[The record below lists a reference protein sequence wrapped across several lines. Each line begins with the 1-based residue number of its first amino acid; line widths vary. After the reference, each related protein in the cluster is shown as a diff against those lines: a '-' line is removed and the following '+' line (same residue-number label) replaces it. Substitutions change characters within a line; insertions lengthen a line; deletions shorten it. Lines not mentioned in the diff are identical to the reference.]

1 MVIAVAQVTAVAW
14 VLSLAW
20 ELFWLYRRQKR
31 KAFPWRLR
39 GNQRQFLEQPLTLGT
54 QKRHASFEETPEQLK
69 QKGNLEKTDLAYR

>member
-1 MVIAVAQVTAVAW
+1 MTIK
-14 VLSLAW
+14 LSDSILNILW
-20 ELFWLYRRQKR
+20 TLDDWWGGVMNKNLSFR
-31 KAFPWRLR
+31 RLR

>member
-1 MVIAVAQVTAVAW
+1 MNKN
-14 VLSLAW
+14 LS
-20 ELFWLYRRQKR
+20 FR
-31 KAFPWRLR
+31 RLR